1 MGIYNFFESLNDLER
16 IHRAAGKFVYQPHSV
31 AAHSWKVSQYAMF
44 FATIEE
50 RAGNKIDW
58 KSVYEKTV
66 MHDWAES
73 RTGDVKSPTKYY
85 TPELRELI
93 AQAEEGM
100 IKTYIKEEIPVEFQD
115 VFSDRLREGKDDTI
129 EGKLLELSDKLDQVF
144 EGFSELQK
152 GNMDPEFIS
161 MYQNALSKVLSID
174 LPASIDY
181 FLHAILPEMI
191 ESESSS
197 IVDLREITSEIVLSS
212 QK

>member
-50 RAGNKIDW
+50 RAGNEINW

-100 IKTYIKEEIPVEFQD
+100 IKTYIEQEIPAEFQD
-115 VFSDRLREGKDDTI
+115 VFSERLREGKDDTI
-129 EGKLLELSDKLDQVF
+129 EGKLLELSDKMDQVF

-152 GNMDPEFIS
+152 GNMDPEFVS
-161 MYQNALSKVLSID
+161 MYKNALAKVLSID
-174 LPASIDY
+174 LPASVDY
-181 FLHAILPEMI
+181 FLNAILPEMI
-191 ESESSS
+191 ENESSS
-197 IVDLREITSEIVLSS
+197 VVDLQEITAEVLLAS
-212 QK
+212 QR